1 MDIADSTK
9 YDFSE
14 THQWEK
20 YQINRP
26 QVIQP
31 TRAVQELSQ

>member
-14 THQWEK
+14 RHQWEK

-26 QVIQP
+26 QVVQP
-31 TRAVQELSQ
+31 PRAVQKLPQ